1 MDEARTGQPACEAEL
16 SRVELARVFLA
27 GVFSMAA
34 FIMFNGT
41 LYLSYDG
48 VFDWSRD
55 VSTAMSIA
63 YALAIMAVARKRPS
77 LLRPRRLS
85 WAVCIAA
92 ACGYALCACGVALA
106 SAPAIVAGVVLVGP
120 ADIWGIIVWMLCL
133 ARLSHRDACLLM
145 ATSGLLGIPLAFAV
159 DTVGSYWLANIASAA
174 MSIGVVALCSSLTR
188 GFFARLACMAPPA
201 DQHLARPGAYLPMS
215 HTFYVYIFVFSV
227 AYGFALRCENGT
239 GPEVSTLASVVAS
252 AGVGLYA
259 WRAREA
265 TRVDSLHVA
274 SLLMVAVGFMLVLMN
289 DARVSQLA
297 SVLLMMGYMCYQ
309 LLIWQALSSAARRNT
324 AEAIPTICWGS
335 AASYIGIVV
344 GVFLYLVPNDF
355 LAAQLAGD
363 PLLQDILVIAVL
375 AGLVLFSVLTRRS
388 FVFDAAIEGIE
399 PDAPA
404 PQVEVRYIDELAAR
418 CEAAAGRF
426 GLTAREADVMAL
438 LAHGHSAAR
447 IQEELGISYNTVKYH
462 VRNVY
467 AKMGVHSQQDL
478 INLLCASGLDARHA

>member
-1 MDEARTGQPACEAEL
+1 MSDARNAQPACEAGL
-16 SRVELARVFLA
+16 TRAELARVFVA

-48 VFDWSRD
+48 IFDWSRD

-63 YALAIMAVARKRPS
+63 YALVLMAVARKRPS
-77 LLRPRRLS
+77 MLRPRGLS
-85 WAVCIAA
+85 WGVCIATV
-92 ACGYALCACGVALA
+92 CGYALCAAGVALK

-145 ATSGLLGIPLAFAV
+145 ATSGLLGILLAFAI
-159 DTVGSYWLANIASAA
+159 DTVGAYWLASVTSVT
-174 MSIGVVALCSSLTR
+174 MSVGVVALCAPLTR
-188 GFFARLACMAPPA
+188 GFFERLAHTVPPA
-201 DQHLARPGAYLPMS
+201 DQHLARPGTYLPMS

-227 AYGFALRCENGT
+227 AYGFALRCENDA
-239 GPEVSTLASVVAS
+239 GPEVSTLASIVAS

-274 SLLMVAVGFMLVLMN
+274 ALLMIAVGFMLVLMN
-289 DARVSQLA
+289 DARVAQGA
-297 SVLLMMGYMCYQ
+297 SALLMMGYMCYQ
-309 LLIWQALSSAARRNT
+309 LLIWAALSSAARRNT

-344 GVFLYLVPNDF
+344 GVGIYLVPNDF

-363 PLLQDILVIAVL
+363 ALLQDMLVIAVL
-375 AGLVLFSVLTRRS
+375 AGLLLFSILTRRS
-388 FVFDAAIEGIE
+388 FVFDVAIEGIE

-404 PQVEVRYIDELAAR
+404 PQVEVRYVDELDAR
-418 CEAAAGRF
+418 CKGAVAQFA
-426 GLTAREADVMAL
+426 LTAREADVMAL

-467 AKMGVHSQQDL
+467 AKMGVHSQQEL
-478 INLLCASGLDARHA
+478 IDSLCA